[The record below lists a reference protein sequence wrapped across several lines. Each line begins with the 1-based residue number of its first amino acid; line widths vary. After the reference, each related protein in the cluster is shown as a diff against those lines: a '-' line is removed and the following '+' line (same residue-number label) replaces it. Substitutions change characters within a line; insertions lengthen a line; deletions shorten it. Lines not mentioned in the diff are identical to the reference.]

1 MLGEGVAVAGT
12 AVAPNVYVGSGT
24 MVMVGG
30 GVGKETAVALVAT
43 VGSPCW
49 QPANRSS
56 IKENIR
62 IRIVSF

>member
-1 MLGEGVAVAGT
+1 MVGEGVAVGDT
-12 AVAPNVYVGSGT
+12 AVTPNVCVGSGT

-30 GVGKETAVALVAT
+30 GVGRGTAVADA
-43 VGSPCW
+43 VGSICW

-56 IKENIR
+56 IKETIK